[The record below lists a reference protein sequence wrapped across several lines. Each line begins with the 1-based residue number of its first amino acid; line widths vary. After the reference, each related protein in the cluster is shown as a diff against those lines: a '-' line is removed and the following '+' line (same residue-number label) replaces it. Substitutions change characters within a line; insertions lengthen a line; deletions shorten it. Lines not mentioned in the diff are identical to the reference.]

1 MEKNLKTKHIIT
13 IPEGCIAQ
21 IDDNKIIIKEKL
33 QRFKDGD
40 ILTCDYTG
48 PYNFKIIMI
57 YKGSRS
63 KTGGY
68 NCYAFRNH
76 IGQIITN
83 SDCCDE
89 YVVRLATDKE
99 KQELFDYMRNNKL
112 QWNAKE
118 KKVEKFRWR
127 ALYGNKYYR
136 ITFLQQK
143 IDTFTEHMVWYNN
156 IDYESYNYYK
166 TYKDAEEALNRI
178 KRTLSNYNNE
188 LNY

>member
-1 MEKNLKTKHIIT
+1 MEENLKTKHIIT

-21 IDDNKIIIKEKL
+21 IDGDKIIIEEK
-33 QRFKDGD
+33 QPEFKDGD

-48 PYNFKIIMI
+48 PYNLKIIMI

-63 KTGGY
+63 KDGGY

-76 IGQIITN
+76 TGQIKTD
-83 SDCCDE
+83 SDCGDN
-89 YVVRLATDKE
+89 YVVRLATYKE
-99 KQELFDYMRNNKL
+99 KQELFDYMRDNKL

-118 KKVEKFRWR
+118 KRVERFRWR
-127 ALYGNKYYR
+127 APYGKKYYR
-136 ITFLQQK
+136 ITFLQK
-143 IDTFTEHMVWYNN
+143 IETFTEHKLWYND
-156 IDYESYNYYK
+156 IDYKSYNYYK
-166 TYKDAEEALNRI
+166 TYADAEEALNRV

>member
-1 MEKNLKTKHIIT
+1 MPPLKTKHIIT

-21 IDDNKIIIKEKL
+21 IDDNKIIIKEK
-33 QRFKDGD
+33 QPEFKDGD
-40 ILTCDYTG
+40 ILICDYTG
-48 PYNFKIIMI
+48 PYNLKIIMI

-63 KTGGY
+63 KLRGY

-76 IGQIITN
+76 VGQIITN
-83 SDCCDE
+83 SDCCDD

-99 KQELFDYMRNNKL
+99 KQELFDYMRDNKL

-127 ALYGNKYYR
+127 AQYGKKYYR
-136 ITFLQQK
+136 FTFLQK
-143 IDTFTEHMVWYNN
+143 IEAFTEHKLWYND

-166 TYKDAEEALNRI
+166 TYADAEEALNRI

-188 LNY
+188 LDY